1 MCHIRAARPRTKD
14 ALLRPF
20 RTIARLMTTGRDTL
34 SKSETMTIAAI
45 EDGVPPL
52 IEARA
57 VIAAFHTM
65 IRKKAEAELERV
77 DRMGA
82 IQSRQILRQRRREG
96 QGRYS
101 CRHRFCLVQW
111 SDRRAD
117 HKTQAREAANVW
129 ARQNRFARSAPHRRI
144 LIDRCTKIASEPNLR
159 ANFNCLTMQ
168 SLAMSSKSR

>member
-34 SKSETMTIAAI
+34 SKSQTMTIAAI

-65 IRKKAEAELERV
+65 IRKKAEAELGNAWIEWARSSLV
-77 DRMGA
+77 KSFANGVAKDRAAIGA
-82 IQSRQILRQRRREG
+82 AIVSAWSNGQTEG
-96 QGRYS
+96 QITKLKLVKRQMYGRAKID
-101 CRHRFCLVQW
+101 LLE
-111 SDRRAD
+111 
-117 HKTQAREAANVW
+117 AR
-129 ARQNRFARSAPHRRI
+129 
-144 LIDRCTKIASEPNLR
+144 LIGAS
-159 ANFNCLTMQ
+159 
-168 SLAMSSKSR
+168 